1 MRILLIED
9 DAALCT
15 VLVPVLEKAGF
26 VCLKTEG
33 AFGSSQDKTRVNFI
47 AKRA

>member
-9 DAALCT
+9 DEALRA

-26 VCLKTEG
+26 GCDTAADG
-33 AFGSSQDKTRVNFI
+33 AAGLAAF
-47 AKRA
+47 AKPL